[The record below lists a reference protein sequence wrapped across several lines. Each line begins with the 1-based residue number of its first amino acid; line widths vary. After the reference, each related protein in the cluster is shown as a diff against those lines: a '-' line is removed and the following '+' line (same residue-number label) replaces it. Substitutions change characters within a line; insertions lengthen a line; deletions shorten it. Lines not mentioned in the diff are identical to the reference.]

1 MHYNRFRYYD
11 PDAGRFVSHD
21 PIGLLGGENQFQY
34 APNPV
39 EWVDPYGLSWLDI
52 VLSYGHTIPNGMTI
66 SHGHHIIFKGN
77 YIGKAQAP
85 LLKRSKNILAKYSIN
100 ILTDPANLMIANNGE
115 GVHTEKNAEK
125 VAKGLENADKKIQ
138 KDLAC
143 GKIAQDDADKAMRI
157 ALQKIGKRVFGG
169 YR

>member
-1 MHYNRFRYYD
+1 M
-11 PDAGRFVSHD
+11 G
-21 PIGLLGGENQFQY
+21 
-34 APNPV
+34 
-39 EWVDPYGLSWLDI
+39 
-52 VLSYGHTIPNGMTI
+52 TILF
-66 SHGHHIIFKGN
+66 FKGN

-157 ALQKIGKRVFGG
+157 ALQKIGKRLFGG